1 MSLAHSGG
9 AGRRSKRLPYDINLW
24 RYLLPSVEKS
34 SMRDHYSFSALTAP
48 PPPPSCR
55 RFAAVLAAMAWNLNA
70 CTSWPATPHTR
81 RATTAPHSRA
91 PQRHTPASWLSEAR
105 RNSVK
110 KKRAAATV
118 SLATARTS
126 EALPSPTPGQQAHAS
141 AAGWHGAACSVA
153 CRRRSSRARHARAV
167 YSVDSEQ
174 TLVQQAD
181 R

>member
-9 AGRRSKRLPYDINLW
+9 GAGRRLKRLPYDINLW

-48 PPPPSCR
+48 PPPSCR

-70 CTSWPATPHTR
+70 CTSWPATLPHTR

-110 KKRAAATV
+110 KSERQRRCRWLRRERVKRFQVQLQASKRMPAPLGGIARRVAWRAAVA
-118 SLATARTS
+118 
-126 EALPSPTPGQQAHAS
+126 QAEHAVHEQCIQS
-141 AAGWHGAACSVA
+141 TL
-153 CRRRSSRARHARAV
+153 SRP
-167 YSVDSEQ
+167 
-174 TLVQQAD
+174 
-181 R
+181 

>member
-9 AGRRSKRLPYDINLW
+9 AVRRLKRLPYDINLW

-48 PPPPSCR
+48 PPRRR

-81 RATTAPHSRA
+81 RATRAPHSRA

-110 KKRAAATV
+110 KSERQRRCRWLRLQQRWRERVKRFQVQLQASKRMPAPLGGMARRGGWRGV
-118 SLATARTS
+118 PPSLKQSTPCTS
-126 EALPSPTPGQQAHAS
+126 
-141 AAGWHGAACSVA
+141 SVF
-153 CRRRSSRARHARAV
+153 SR
-167 YSVDSEQ
+167 
-174 TLVQQAD
+174 L
-181 R
+181 

>member
-9 AGRRSKRLPYDINLW
+9 GAGRRFKRLPYDINLW

-70 CTSWPATPHTR
+70 CTSWPATPPHTR

-110 KKRAAATV
+110 KSERQRRCRWLRRERVKRFQVQLQASKRMPAPLGGIARRVAWRAAVA
-118 SLATARTS
+118 
-126 EALPSPTPGQQAHAS
+126 QAEHAVHEQCIQS
-141 AAGWHGAACSVA
+141 TL
-153 CRRRSSRARHARAV
+153 SRP
-167 YSVDSEQ
+167 
-174 TLVQQAD
+174 
-181 R
+181 

>member
-9 AGRRSKRLPYDINLW
+9 VGRRLKRLPYDINLW

-48 PPPPSCR
+48 PPPRRR

-70 CTSWPATPHTR
+70 CTSSPATPQTR
-81 RATTAPHSRA
+81 CATRAPHSRA

-110 KKRAAATV
+110 KSERQRRCRWLRLQQRWRERVKRFQVQLQASKRMPAPLGGMARRVAWRAAVA
-118 SLATARTS
+118 
-126 EALPSPTPGQQAHAS
+126 QAEHAVHEQCIQS
-141 AAGWHGAACSVA
+141 TL
-153 CRRRSSRARHARAV
+153 SRP
-167 YSVDSEQ
+167 
-174 TLVQQAD
+174 
-181 R
+181 

>member
-1 MSLAHSGG
+1 MLSLSSKESSGERSAGKLAQMSLAHSGG
-9 AGRRSKRLPYDINLW
+9 AGRRLKRLPYDINLW

-48 PPPPSCR
+48 PPPRRR

-81 RATTAPHSRA
+81 RATRAPHSRA

-110 KKRAAATV
+110 K
-118 SLATARTS
+118 
-126 EALPSPTPGQQAHAS
+126 AS
-141 AAGWHGAACSVA
+141 GSDGVVGYDCSSGGAN
-153 CRRRSSRARHARAV
+153 
-167 YSVDSEQ
+167 E
-174 TLVQQAD
+174 
-181 R
+181 

>member
-9 AGRRSKRLPYDINLW
+9 VGRRLKRLPYDINLW

-48 PPPPSCR
+48 PPPSCR

-70 CTSWPATPHTR
+70 CTSWPATPHAR

-110 KKRAAATV
+110 KSERQRRCRWLRRERVKRFQVQLQASKRACQRRWVAWRGGWRGV
-118 SLATARTS
+118 PPSLKQSTPCTS
-126 EALPSPTPGQQAHAS
+126 
-141 AAGWHGAACSVA
+141 SVF
-153 CRRRSSRARHARAV
+153 SR
-167 YSVDSEQ
+167 
-174 TLVQQAD
+174 L
-181 R
+181 

>member
-1 MSLAHSGG
+1 
-9 AGRRSKRLPYDINLW
+9 
-24 RYLLPSVEKS
+24 
-34 SMRDHYSFSALTAP
+34 MRDHYSFSALTAP

-126 EALPSPTPGQQAHAS
+126 EALPSPTPGQQARMPAPLGGMARRVAWRAAVAQAEHAMHEQCIQS
-141 AAGWHGAACSVA
+141 TL
-153 CRRRSSRARHARAV
+153 SRP
-167 YSVDSEQ
+167 
-174 TLVQQAD
+174 
-181 R
+181 

>member
-9 AGRRSKRLPYDINLW
+9 GARRRLKRLPYDINLW

-34 SMRDHYSFSALTAP
+34 SMRDHYSFSALTEP
-48 PPPPSCR
+48 PPPR

-70 CTSWPATPHTR
+70 CTSWPATPYTR
-81 RATTAPHSRA
+81 RATRAPYSRA
-91 PQRHTPASWLSEAR
+91 PQRHTPASGLSEAR

-118 SLATARTS
+118 SLATAAAAVARTS

-141 AAGWHGAACSVA
+141 AAGWHGVA
-153 CRRRSSRARHARAV
+153 CRRRSSRARRARAV

-181 R
+181 K